1 MSADGRPVL
10 DKIMERLPLTVGM
23 NVISPILTLIIA
35 IPIGILFGL
44 PPEFPSG
51 PGRDGLRLSRLC
63 HALVLAGIAADAL
76 FGIHLQW
83 LPISGLTSMNFD
95 SLGPVD
101 KVLDLARHLALP
113 ILVYTIGSLA
123 GMSRYM
129 RACML
134 EVLRQD
140 YILTAQ
146 AKGLSP
152 RTIIWRHALRNALLP
167 VITLLGLSVPGLI
180 GGSVIIESIFALPG
194 LGQLFYAAVM
204 ARDYTMIMGNL
215 VLGAVLTL
223 LGNLLADVCYGL
235 ADPRIRSS
243 REVRWTCGPLLR
255 RFLGA
260 ISCSAWGWASCWSCR
275 WQRWAPPAA
284 PYASQCPASDHI
296 LEPPS
301 SMFWLGTDR
310 LGRDVFSRLLY
321 GGRISLWVGFVAVG
335 ISVSI
340 GTGAGPDQ
348 RYFGGLVDEGIMR
361 GVDIMLS
368 ASLVFPRILSVIAF
382 LEPSLTNIT
391 IVIGL
396 DILDGVARLVRAET
410 PEPASEGFCFGGASV
425 RLFHLPDIA
434 APYPAQHTGP
444 CAHFRH
450 AGRGRRHPGGIR
462 AQFSR
467 TWRPA
472 AHGQLGNMLMEGKT
486 VLEDA
491 PGFPLSGCRHPG
503 DRTGLQPSG

>member
-1 MSADGRPVL
+1 MQAICSSRNAALLQLTLRIVRKVLWMLLVLWGITLISFWVIHLAPGSPTDMETTLNPLAGEAARQRLEALYGLDKPLHVQYLDWLARLVRLDFGLSMSADGRPVL

-23 NVISPILTLIIA
+23 NVISLILTLIIA
-35 IPIGILFGL
+35 IPIGILSACRQNSLLDRGVTVFVYLGFAM
-44 PPEFPSG
+44 P
-51 PGRDGLRLSRLC
+51 
-63 HALVLAGIAADAL
+63 
-76 FGIHLQW
+76 
-83 LPISGLTSMNFD
+83 MNFD

-243 REVRWTCGPLLR
+243 REVR
-255 RFLGA
+255 
-260 ISCSAWGWASCWSCR
+260 
-275 WQRWAPPAA
+275 
-284 PYASQCPASDHI
+284 
-296 LEPPS
+296 
-301 SMFWLGTDR
+301 
-310 LGRDVFSRLLY
+310 
-321 GGRISLWVGFVAVG
+321 
-335 ISVSI
+335 
-340 GTGAGPDQ
+340 
-348 RYFGGLVDEGIMR
+348 
-361 GVDIMLS
+361 
-368 ASLVFPRILSVIAF
+368 
-382 LEPSLTNIT
+382 
-391 IVIGL
+391 
-396 DILDGVARLVRAET
+396 
-410 PEPASEGFCFGGASV
+410 
-425 RLFHLPDIA
+425 
-434 APYPAQHTGP
+434 
-444 CAHFRH
+444 
-450 AGRGRRHPGGIR
+450 
-462 AQFSR
+462 
-467 TWRPA
+467 
-472 AHGQLGNMLMEGKT
+472 
-486 VLEDA
+486 
-491 PGFPLSGCRHPG
+491 
-503 DRTGLQPSG
+503 